1 MESALRASGRF
12 KRQDQSVSALLN
24 EGVGAFFGLAHG
36 WSPSWIEATDLNENV
51 TRSSLGSVALNI
63 ADLAE
68 HAIDAVPDRVAL
80 ISGDEQLTYAQ
91 LEEKANR
98 LAHYL
103 IDQGV
108 KKDDKVGLY
117 CRNRIE
123 IVIAMLGIVKA
134 GAILVNVNFRYVEG
148 ELKYLFE
155 NSDMVALV
163 HERRYADRVAN
174 VLPETPNVKTILAV
188 EDGSDDDFQRYGGV
202 EFYSALEQGS
212 PDRDFGERSADD
224 IYLLYTG
231 GTTGFPKGVMWRH
244 EDIYRVLFGGTD
256 FATGEFVKDEYDLAK
271 AAAENPPMIRYPI
284 PPMIHGATQS
294 ATWMSLF
301 SGQTMVLAP
310 EFDADEVWQTIEK
323 HKVNL
328 LFFTG
333 DAMARPLLD
342 ALTKLHDGGHEPD
355 LSSLF
360 LLASTAALFS
370 TSIKEKFLELLPNRV
385 ITDSIGSSETGFGGT
400 SIVAKGQSHTGG
412 PRVTIDHR
420 TVVLDEDG
428 NEVKPGSGVRG
439 MIAKKGNIP
448 VGYYKDEKKTAE
460 TFKTF
465 NGVRYAIPGDYAE
478 VDEDGSVTM
487 LGRGSQSI
495 NSGGEKIYPEE
506 VEAALKG
513 HPDVF
518 DALGGRCARRALRQ
532 LRRRRR
538 APPPRHQPVAGRTR
552 HVRAP
557 GDRGIQSAA
566 QGLVGRRDPPDTGRQ
581 ARLPVGQGHHRG
593 AARRRRARQPCG
605 NRNLMRTELCD
616 RFGIDYP
623 IFVFTPSEKVAAAVS
638 KAGGLGVLGCVRFN
652 EADDLENV
660 LCWMD
665 ENTDGKPYGVDIVM
679 PAKVPQEGSAVDIDK
694 LIPQSHR
701 DFVTKTLAD
710 LGVPPLPDDEER
722 NEGVLGW
729 LHSVARS
736 HVEVALQASDQAD
749 RQRARLAARR
759 TSSTRRTRPA
769 CRWPRWRA
777 APSTRSATSRTAST
791 SWWRR
796 ATRPAATPVRSVR
809 WCCGRKS
816 LTRLAV
822 RRPCWRRAASAPAG
836 RWPPRWRSARK
847 ASGWAR
853 RSSRP
858 PNTTSATAS
867 RAACRR
873 FRRRCCGPTPATRC
887 AAGSTPASPRA
898 C

>member
-1 MESALRASGRF
+1 
-12 KRQDQSVSALLN
+12 
-24 EGVGAFFGLAHG
+24 
-36 WSPSWIEATDLNENV
+36 
-51 TRSSLGSVALNI
+51 VALNI

-80 ISGDEQLTYAQ
+80 ICGDDQLTYAQ

-148 ELKYLFE
+148 ELRYLFE

-163 HERRYADRVAN
+163 HERQYSDRVAN
-174 VLPETPNVKTILAV
+174 VLPDTPAVKTVLVID
-188 EDGSDDDFQRYGGV
+188 DGSGGSDEQFTRYGGV
-202 EFYSALEQGS
+202 EFYSALEKGS
-212 PDRDFGERSADD
+212 PERDFGERSADD

-256 FATGEFVKDEYDLAK
+256 FATGEFVKGEHDLAE

-301 SGQTMVLAP
+301 SGQTTVLAP
-310 EFDADEVWQTIEK
+310 EFNADEVWKTIHD

-342 ALTKLHDGGHEPD
+342 ALETAKANGEDYD

-370 TSIKEKFLELLPNRV
+370 TSIKEKLLELLPDRI

-400 SIVAKGQSHTGG
+400 SVVAKGEHHMGG

-439 MIAKKGNIP
+439 VIAKKGNIP

-460 TFKTF
+460 TFKTY

-478 VDEDGSVTM
+478 VEADGTVTM
-487 LGRGSQSI
+487 LGRGSVSI

-518 DALGGRCARRALRQ
+518 DAL
-532 LRRRRR
+532 
-538 APPPRHQPVAGRTR
+538 V
-552 HVRAP
+552 
-557 GDRGIQSAA
+557 
-566 QGLVGRRDPPDTGRQ
+566 VGVPDP
-581 ARLPVGQGHHRG
+581 
-593 AARRRRARQPCG
+593 
-605 NRNLMRTELCD
+605 
-616 RFGIDYP
+616 RFGQHVAAVVHAREGTRPSLAELDSFVRNEIAGYKVPRSLWFVDEVKRSPAGKPDYRWAKEQTEARP
-623 IFVFTPSEKVAAAVS
+623 ADDVHAKHVGTPS
-638 KAGGLGVLGCVRFN
+638 
-652 EADDLENV
+652 
-660 LCWMD
+660 
-665 ENTDGKPYGVDIVM
+665 
-679 PAKVPQEGSAVDIDK
+679 
-694 LIPQSHR
+694 
-701 DFVTKTLAD
+701 
-710 LGVPPLPDDEER
+710 
-722 NEGVLGW
+722 
-729 LHSVARS
+729 
-736 HVEVALQASDQAD
+736 
-749 RQRARLAARR
+749 
-759 TSSTRRTRPA
+759 
-769 CRWPRWRA
+769 
-777 APSTRSATSRTAST
+777 
-791 SWWRR
+791 
-796 ATRPAATPVRSVR
+796 
-809 WCCGRKS
+809 
-816 LTRLAV
+816 
-822 RRPCWRRAASAPAG
+822 
-836 RWPPRWRSARK
+836 
-847 ASGWAR
+847 
-853 RSSRP
+853 
-858 PNTTSATAS
+858 
-867 RAACRR
+867 
-873 FRRRCCGPTPATRC
+873 
-887 AAGSTPASPRA
+887 
-898 C
+898 

>member
-1 MESALRASGRF
+1 
-12 KRQDQSVSALLN
+12 
-24 EGVGAFFGLAHG
+24 
-36 WSPSWIEATDLNENV
+36 
-51 TRSSLGSVALNI
+51 VALNI

-68 HAIDAVPDRVAL
+68 HAIDAVPDRLAL
-80 ISGDEQLTYAQ
+80 ICGDEQITYAQ

-174 VLPETPNVKTILAV
+174 VLPETPHVKTILVV
-188 EDGSDDDFQRYGGV
+188 EDGSDDDYQRYGGV
-202 EFYSALEQGS
+202 EFYSAIAQGS
-212 PDRDFGERSADD
+212 PERDFGERSADD

-256 FATGEFVKDEYDLAK
+256 FATGEPIADEYDLAK
-271 AAAENPPMIRYPI
+271 QAAANPPMIRYPI

-301 SGQTMVLAP
+301 SGQTTVLAP
-310 EFDADEVWQTIEK
+310 EFDPDEVWRAIHE

-342 ALTKLHDGGHEPD
+342 ALLTHQEKGNEYD

-412 PRVTIDHR
+412 PRVTIDKT

-428 NEVKPGSGVRG
+428 SEVKPGSGVRG
-439 MIAKKGNIP
+439 IIAKKGHIP

-460 TFKTF
+460 TFRTY

-478 VDEDGSVTM
+478 VEADGSVTM

-518 DALGGRCARRALRQ
+518 DAL
-532 LRRRRR
+532 
-538 APPPRHQPVAGRTR
+538 V
-552 HVRAP
+552 
-557 GDRGIQSAA
+557 
-566 QGLVGRRDPPDTGRQ
+566 VGVPD
-581 ARLPVGQGHHRG
+581 
-593 AARRRRARQPCG
+593 
-605 NRNLMRTELCD
+605 D
-616 RFGIDYP
+616 RFGQC
-623 IFVFTPSEKVAAAVS
+623 VAAVVHRRPGTNTTLAELDTFVRQEI
-638 KAGGLGVLGCVRFN
+638 AGYKVPRKVWWVDEIHRTPAGKPDYRWAKDQT
-652 EADDLENV
+652 EKRPADDAHANHV
-660 LCWMD
+660 
-665 ENTDGKPYGVDIVM
+665 G
-679 PAKVPQEGSAVDIDK
+679 AK
-694 LIPQSHR
+694 
-701 DFVTKTLAD
+701 T
-710 LGVPPLPDDEER
+710 
-722 NEGVLGW
+722 
-729 LHSVARS
+729 
-736 HVEVALQASDQAD
+736 
-749 RQRARLAARR
+749 
-759 TSSTRRTRPA
+759 
-769 CRWPRWRA
+769 
-777 APSTRSATSRTAST
+777 
-791 SWWRR
+791 
-796 ATRPAATPVRSVR
+796 
-809 WCCGRKS
+809 
-816 LTRLAV
+816 
-822 RRPCWRRAASAPAG
+822 
-836 RWPPRWRSARK
+836 
-847 ASGWAR
+847 
-853 RSSRP
+853 
-858 PNTTSATAS
+858 
-867 RAACRR
+867 
-873 FRRRCCGPTPATRC
+873 
-887 AAGSTPASPRA
+887 
-898 C
+898 

>member
-1 MESALRASGRF
+1 M
-12 KRQDQSVSALLN
+12 
-24 EGVGAFFGLAHG
+24 
-36 WSPSWIEATDLNENV
+36 
-51 TRSSLGSVALNI
+51 ALNI

-80 ISGDEQLTYAQ
+80 ICGDEQITYAQ

-174 VLPETPNVKTILAV
+174 VLPETPHVKTILVV
-188 EDGSDDDFQRYGGV
+188 EDGSDDDYQRYGGV
-202 EFYSALEQGS
+202 EFYSAIAQGS
-212 PDRDFGERSADD
+212 PERDFGERSADD

-256 FATGEFVKDEYDLAK
+256 FATGEPIADEYDLAK
-271 AAAENPPMIRYPI
+271 QAAANPPMIRYPT

-301 SGQTMVLAP
+301 SGQTTVLAP
-310 EFDADEVWQTIEK
+310 EFDPDEVWRAIHE

-342 ALTKLHDGGHEPD
+342 ALLTHQEKGNEYD

-412 PRVTIDHR
+412 PRVTIDKT

-428 NEVKPGSGVRG
+428 SEVKPGSGVRG
-439 MIAKKGNIP
+439 IIAKKGHIP

-460 TFKTF
+460 TFRTY

-478 VDEDGSVTM
+478 VEADGSVTM

-518 DALGGRCARRALRQ
+518 DAL
-532 LRRRRR
+532 
-538 APPPRHQPVAGRTR
+538 V
-552 HVRAP
+552 
-557 GDRGIQSAA
+557 
-566 QGLVGRRDPPDTGRQ
+566 VGVPD
-581 ARLPVGQGHHRG
+581 
-593 AARRRRARQPCG
+593 
-605 NRNLMRTELCD
+605 D
-616 RFGIDYP
+616 RFGQC
-623 IFVFTPSEKVAAAVS
+623 VAAVVHCRPGTNTTLAELDTFVRQEI
-638 KAGGLGVLGCVRFN
+638 AGYKVPRKVWWVDEIHRTPAGKPDYRWAKDQT
-652 EADDLENV
+652 EERPADDAHANHV
-660 LCWMD
+660 
-665 ENTDGKPYGVDIVM
+665 G
-679 PAKVPQEGSAVDIDK
+679 AK
-694 LIPQSHR
+694 
-701 DFVTKTLAD
+701 T
-710 LGVPPLPDDEER
+710 
-722 NEGVLGW
+722 
-729 LHSVARS
+729 
-736 HVEVALQASDQAD
+736 
-749 RQRARLAARR
+749 
-759 TSSTRRTRPA
+759 
-769 CRWPRWRA
+769 
-777 APSTRSATSRTAST
+777 
-791 SWWRR
+791 
-796 ATRPAATPVRSVR
+796 
-809 WCCGRKS
+809 
-816 LTRLAV
+816 
-822 RRPCWRRAASAPAG
+822 
-836 RWPPRWRSARK
+836 
-847 ASGWAR
+847 
-853 RSSRP
+853 
-858 PNTTSATAS
+858 
-867 RAACRR
+867 
-873 FRRRCCGPTPATRC
+873 
-887 AAGSTPASPRA
+887 
-898 C
+898 

>member
-1 MESALRASGRF
+1 M
-12 KRQDQSVSALLN
+12 
-24 EGVGAFFGLAHG
+24 
-36 WSPSWIEATDLNENV
+36 
-51 TRSSLGSVALNI
+51 ALNI

-80 ISGDEQLTYAQ
+80 ICGDDQLTYAQ

-108 KKDDKVGLY
+108 RKDDKVGLY

-123 IVIAMLGIVKA
+123 IVIAMLGIIKA

-155 NSDMVALV
+155 NSDMVAVV

-174 VLPETPNVKTILAV
+174 VLPETPLVKTVLVV
-188 EDGSDDDFQRYGGV
+188 EDGSDDDFERYGGV
-202 EFYSALEQGS
+202 EFYTALEQSS
-212 PDRDFGERSADD
+212 PERDFGPRSEDD

-256 FATGEFVKDEYDLAK
+256 FATGEFVKDEHDLAK

-301 SGQTMVLAP
+301 SGQTTVLAP
-310 EFDADEVWQTIEK
+310 EFDADEVWRTVEQ

-342 ALTKLHDGGHEPD
+342 ALTKLHDAGREPD
-355 LSSLF
+355 LSALF

-370 TSIKEKFLELLPNRV
+370 TSLKEKFLELLPNRV

-439 MIAKKGNIP
+439 LIAKKGNIP

-465 NGVRYAIPGDYAE
+465 NGIRYAIPGDYAE
-478 VDEDGSVTM
+478 VEADGTVTM

-518 DALGGRCARRALRQ
+518 DAL
-532 LRRRRR
+532 
-538 APPPRHQPVAGRTR
+538 V
-552 HVRAP
+552 
-557 GDRGIQSAA
+557 
-566 QGLVGRRDPPDTGRQ
+566 VGVPDERY
-581 ARLPVGQGHHRG
+581 GQ
-593 AARRRRARQPCG
+593 C
-605 NRNLMRTELCD
+605 
-616 RFGIDYP
+616 
-623 IFVFTPSEKVAAAVS
+623 VAAV
-638 KAGGLGVLGCVRFN
+638 V
-652 EADDLENV
+652 
-660 LCWMD
+660 
-665 ENTDGKPYGVDIVM
+665 
-679 PAKVPQEGSAVDIDK
+679 
-694 LIPQSHR
+694 HR
-701 DFVTKTLAD
+701 RPGTYPTLAD
-710 LGVPPLPDDEER
+710 LDSFVRREIAGYKVPRKIWWVDEIHRTPAGKPDYRWAKDTTEER
-722 NEGVLGW
+722 PADDAHAN
-729 LHSVARS
+729 
-736 HVEVALQASDQAD
+736 HV
-749 RQRARLAARR
+749 
-759 TSSTRRTRPA
+759 
-769 CRWPRWRA
+769 
-777 APSTRSATSRTAST
+777 
-791 SWWRR
+791 
-796 ATRPAATPVRSVR
+796 
-809 WCCGRKS
+809 
-816 LTRLAV
+816 
-822 RRPCWRRAASAPAG
+822 
-836 RWPPRWRSARK
+836 
-847 ASGWAR
+847 
-853 RSSRP
+853 
-858 PNTTSATAS
+858 
-867 RAACRR
+867 
-873 FRRRCCGPTPATRC
+873 
-887 AAGSTPASPRA
+887 GSEP
-898 C
+898 